1 MPIMV
6 PYSRYGTRVPRRLS
20 EAENISVAV
29 PIIRAE
35 GEGDRRSFLGGGI
48 HTWKL
53 LTEDTNDA
61 FFMFEDTMVK
71 GKTTPLHLHAE
82 ADETVYVLEGEI
94 VVNIDGN
101 ERRVAAGGLTFT
113 PRGTPHAFIV
123 VSETARLLTLQTP
136 GVGQAFYRGASEA
149 AADDEGPPRVDFA
162 RVRAVAIETGG
173 MAIVGP
179 PPFEV
184 VNAG

>member
-1 MPIMV
+1 MK
-6 PYSRYGTRVPRRLS
+6 
-20 EAENISVAV
+20 AAV

-35 GEGDRRSFLGGGI
+35 GEGDKRSFLGGGI

-53 LTEDTNDA
+53 LTEDTNGA

-71 GKTTPLHLHAE
+71 GKTTPLHAHSE

-94 VVNIDGN
+94 LVNIGGV
-101 ERRVAAGGLTFT
+101 ERGVGAGGMTFT
-113 PRGTPHAFIV
+113 PRGTPHAFLV

-149 AADDEGPPRVDFA
+149 LADDGSNQVDFA
-162 RVRAVAIETGG
+162 RVRQVAIETGG

-179 PPFEV
+179 PPFAA